1 MNLGQWIGFIIL
13 IITAYILWNIRQLI
27 LLLLAAVILATSLNF
42 LVKQLQKW
50 VKKLACKL
58 GKTWHLKRG
67 YAVLLAMIL
76 FLVVFITFIMLIVP
90 PFANQFQELAKLLPK
105 ALNKLSI
112 ILNNFEENL
121 IPLLQDALPNLQEL
135 LTKLQPL
142 INEVLNSGWSLVF
155 SGIGAFLNGLLLFVL
170 TLMFLADPKPYRQAF
185 IRLFPSFYR
194 QRIDDIITIC
204 EASLEELIGRILINI
219 FVITIGT
226 YLVLLILGIP
236 LPLAQGM
243 LAGLLT
249 FIPYIGAAFSVI
261 SPILISLVD
270 STWKWWVVIV
280 LYFIIYQIKINF
292 VLPKLGHE
300 KVLVL
305 PGIMILFQ
313 LFFAT
318 FFGFMGLLIA
328 LPLTVIGKILFQEII
343 VKDILNNWE
352 IEQY

>member
-1 MNLGQWIGFIIL
+1 VNLGQWIGFIIL

-76 FLVVFITFIMLIVP
+76 FLVVFISFIMLIVP

-105 ALNKLSI
+105 AINKLSL
-112 ILNNFEENL
+112 ILNNFEEN
-121 IPLLQDALPNLQEL
+121 LPNLQEL

-142 INEVLNSGWSLVF
+142 INGILNSGWSLVF

-170 TLMFLADPKPYRQAF
+170 TLMFLADPKPYRQSF

-194 QRIDDIITIC
+194 QRVEEIITIC
-204 EASLEELIGRILINI
+204 EVSLEELIGRILINI
-219 FVITIGT
+219 FVITIGS

-249 FIPYIGAAFSVI
+249 FIPYIGAALSVI
-261 SPILISLVD
+261 SPVLISLVD
-270 STWKWWVVIV
+270 STWKWWMVIV
-280 LYFIIYQIKINF
+280 LYFTIYQIKINF
-292 VLPKLGHE
+292 VLPRLGHE

-305 PGIMILFQ
+305 PGIIILFQ

-343 VKDILNNWE
+343 IKDILNNWE
-352 IEQY
+352 ID